1 MVQESD
7 NTVDLG
13 NMMYTGLYTDAPR
26 VITLIKDAWKRVH
39 PTAEPLMIG
48 GRAKNHKEIKYDGRF
63 SITVPNQPI
72 HMEVDKAQASRAKRL
87 LVLLFNKAKERQQR
101 PGYLVTRYI
110 PAVGLAGN
118 SAKESRVNNLYKH
131 KAAVSSLTLLVSH
144 DIKGLDKA
152 IKSNGTT
159 TSLRAIIMEMPFP
172 LADEHP
178 ETAEEDN
185 KSYLF
190 HSVDIATTGRDA
202 DGNAVHCTAP
212 NDRSTKTD
220 AFLEVLPA
228 YICRLYGRKICEA
241 IFHPTIL
248 GDIDDVVFHHDEAGN
263 WNGKWTTAE
272 EQQNQEILNEP
283 MGFNIDLSFLQQ
295 AEGHAANN
303 GPVHLIADNAS
314 VASFGSNTGRPNGPP
329 NNDGRTSASV
339 SFSADNVEAAADTIG
354 GGSTA

>member
-110 PAVGLAGN
+110 PAVGLAGS

-131 KAAVSSLTLLVSH
+131 KAAISSLTLLVSQ
-144 DIKGLDKA
+144 
-152 IKSNGTT
+152 
-159 TSLRAIIMEMPFP
+159 P
-172 LADEHP
+172 
-178 ETAEEDN
+178 
-185 KSYLF
+185 
-190 HSVDIATTGRDA
+190 
-202 DGNAVHCTAP
+202 
-212 NDRSTKTD
+212 
-220 AFLEVLPA
+220 
-228 YICRLYGRKICEA
+228 
-241 IFHPTIL
+241 
-248 GDIDDVVFHHDEAGN
+248 
-263 WNGKWTTAE
+263 
-272 EQQNQEILNEP
+272 
-283 MGFNIDLSFLQQ
+283 
-295 AEGHAANN
+295 
-303 GPVHLIADNAS
+303 
-314 VASFGSNTGRPNGPP
+314 
-329 NNDGRTSASV
+329 
-339 SFSADNVEAAADTIG
+339 
-354 GGSTA
+354 